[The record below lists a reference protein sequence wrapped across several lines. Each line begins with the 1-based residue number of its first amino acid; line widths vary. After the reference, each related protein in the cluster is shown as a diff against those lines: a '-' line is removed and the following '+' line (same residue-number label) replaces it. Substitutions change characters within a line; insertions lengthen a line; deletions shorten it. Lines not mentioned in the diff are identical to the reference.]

1 MEVEDHR
8 PRAEDRL
15 VEPFVAG
22 LSLPPDAQA
31 PPRTAPSVR
40 KGSIALGAAR
50 FAVKHAVAS
59 AVVIAGIV
67 AFTAASFLALFA
79 WAVAAGEPLGGPMAF
94 PFMVL
99 LALAASAVV
108 VAILLLTTALAE
120 WICARCR
127 WGLFAQI
134 PAGTAILG
142 IALLPAAFLL
152 FDASLLAAAGMWALL
167 LPALGVYW
175 WSMQSVDW
183 LLRLC
188 SRLLHACSR
197 WWAAR

>member
-1 MEVEDHR
+1 MEVEEYR

-15 VEPFVAG
+15 VEPLLAG
-22 LSLPPDAQA
+22 LSLAPDAQA

-40 KGSIALGAAR
+40 KGIALGAAR
-50 FAVKHAVAS
+50 FAMKHAVAS

-79 WAVAAGEPLGGPMAF
+79 WAVAAGEPLGGPLAF

-99 LALAASAVV
+99 LALAASAAAVG
-108 VAILLLTTALAE
+108 ILFMTTALAE
-120 WICARCR
+120 WICARCG

-134 PAGTAILG
+134 PASMAILG
-142 IALLPAAFLL
+142 TALLPAAFLL

-167 LPALGVYW
+167 LPALGAYW

-188 SRLLHACSR
+188 SRSLRACSR